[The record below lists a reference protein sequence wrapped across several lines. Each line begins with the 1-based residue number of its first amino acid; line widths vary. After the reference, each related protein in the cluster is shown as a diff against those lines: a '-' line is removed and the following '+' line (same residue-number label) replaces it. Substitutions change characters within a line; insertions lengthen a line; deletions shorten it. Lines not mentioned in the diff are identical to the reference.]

1 MWRVFVTRRIP
12 RLELLEK
19 GDIALDVFE
28 EDRPPTKAEIVEGVR
43 DADALICLL
52 TDPIDKE
59 VISSAPRLRV
69 IGNYAVGYNNIDVVE
84 ATRRGIAVLNTPGVL
99 TETTADLAF
108 ALLLAAAR
116 RVVEG
121 DRFMRAGRFNGW
133 APRLL
138 LGVDVYGKT
147 LGIVG
152 MGRIGAAVARRARG
166 FNMRVLYWSRRRKED
181 VERETGAEYVPL
193 DRLLEESDF
202 VSVHTALTP
211 ETHHLI
217 GEREIRRMKRGAIL
231 VNVAR
236 GEVVD
241 ERALIRALRDGH
253 LRAAALDVFEG
264 EPWVNPELL
273 ELENVV
279 LTPHIG
285 SASVETRTRMAEMV
299 IGGVLTVLRGGRP
312 ENIVNPEV
320 LRANSEAFS
329 PPSTIS

>member
-12 RLELLEK
+12 RLELLERE
-19 GDIALDVFE
+19 DIALEVFE
-28 EDRPPTKAEIVEGVR
+28 EDRPPTKAEIIEGVR
-43 DADALICLL
+43 EADALICLL

-69 IGNYAVGYNNIDVVE
+69 IGNYAVGYNNIDVEE

-121 DRFMRAGRFNGW
+121 DRFMREGRFNGW

-138 LGVDVYGKT
+138 LGVDVHGKT

-166 FNMRVLYWSRRRKED
+166 FSMRVLYWSRRRKEE
-181 VERETGAEYVPL
+181 VEREMGAEYVSL
-193 DRLLEESDF
+193 ERLLEESDF

-211 ETHHLI
+211 ETYHLI

-231 VNVAR
+231 INVAR

-241 ERALIRALRDGH
+241 ERALIKALRDGH

-264 EPWVNPELL
+264 EPRVNPELL

-299 IGGVLTVLRGGRP
+299 IEGVLTVLRGGRP
-312 ENIVNPEV
+312 ENTVNPEV
-320 LRANSEAFS
+320 FS
-329 PPSTIS
+329 I

>member
-12 RLELLEK
+12 RLELLERE
-19 GDIALDVFE
+19 DIALDVFE
-28 EDRPPTKAEIVEGVR
+28 EDRPPTKAEIIEGVR

-69 IGNYAVGYNNIDVVE
+69 IGNYAVGYNNIDVDE

-121 DRFMRAGRFNGW
+121 DRFMREGRFNGW

-138 LGVDVYGKT
+138 LGVDVHGKT

-152 MGRIGAAVARRARG
+152 MGRIGAAVARRAVG
-166 FNMRVLYWSRRRKED
+166 FNMRVLYWSRRRKEE

-211 ETHHLI
+211 ETYHLI

-253 LRAAALDVFEG
+253 LRAAALDVYEG
-264 EPWVNPELL
+264 EPRVNPELL

-285 SASVETRTRMAEMV
+285 SASVETRTRMAGMV
-299 IGGVLTVLRGGRP
+299 IEGVLTVLRGGRP
-312 ENIVNPEV
+312 GNIVNPEV
-320 LRANSEAFS
+320 L
-329 PPSTIS
+329 